1 MSSPNKFVIKLIIS
15 MVSIWLSI
23 LITMDQ
29 PVSLI
34 LFQLKIN
41 VLISSGKSKG
51 LLFQKSK
58 QQVISLAIYGMFSDR
73 ALTTIRK
80 IDNNLT
86 GDPLIRLSLV
96 IKHIVTL

>member
-23 LITMDQ
+23 LITIDQ

-73 ALTTIRK
+73 L
-80 IDNNLT
+80 NNY
-86 GDPLIRLSLV
+86 PKNR
-96 IKHIVTL
+96 